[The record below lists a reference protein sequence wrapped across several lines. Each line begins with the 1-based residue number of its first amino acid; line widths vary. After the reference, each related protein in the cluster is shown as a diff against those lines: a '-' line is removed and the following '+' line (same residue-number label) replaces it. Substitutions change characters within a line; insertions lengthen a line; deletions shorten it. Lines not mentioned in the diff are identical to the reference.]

1 MNIIGMLIGFSGVA
15 LILLV
20 IWMMILSL
28 KQKDSQSHRRTKQQI
43 YRSTLEG
50 SRLQEMNE
58 RRQSAEAGDISAIL
72 FLAKESETTDL
83 RTALYWYERA
93 ANLDS
98 ITGMYGMVR
107 ISRRLASD
115 VILGEKSKFWQ
126 NYIHGLEGDLKAL
139 YDTGLA
145 LINGRG
151 TEINVEK
158 GLSLV
163 EKAAKS
169 NYIPG
174 QLFLGD
180 WSSSPTN
187 HSSDSADSLFW
198 YAKAAKCN
206 SAEAMMKLGLNYLN
220 GVGTPKNHDKG
231 CYWLEAGAELG
242 NNESMYHAGKAW
254 IDYGQYGNSIAY
266 VWLFMSA
273 QSGYEPA
280 RVARDDV
287 GNRIGVD
294 SIVLLQNLARPLLK
308 KINTGMVGNH
318 LITRVFNK
326 LYKRQIPLLKEDEL
340 EHLQQDEERRRDE
353 LIEELHGKDSAT

>member
-1 MNIIGMLIGFSGVA
+1 MNIIGILIGFSGVA

-20 IWMMILSL
+20 VWMMILSL
-28 KQKDSQSHRRTKQQI
+28 KQRDSQSNKRTKQQV
-43 YRSTLEG
+43 YRSALEG
-50 SRLQEMNE
+50 SRAKEMNE
-58 RRQSAEAGDISAIL
+58 RLQSAESGDISAIL
-72 FLAKESETTDL
+72 FLAKEAETRDL
-83 RTALYWYERA
+83 RKALYWYERA
-93 ANLDS
+93 ANLDN

-107 ISRRLASD
+107 ISRRLTSD

-145 LINGRG
+145 LISGRG
-151 TEINVEK
+151 TSINPEK
-158 GLSLV
+158 GLSLI
-163 EKAAKS
+163 EKAANG
-169 NYIPG
+169 NYIAA
-174 QLFLGD
+174 QIYLGD
-180 WSSSPTN
+180 GCSSPTN
-187 HSSDSADSLFW
+187 HLLQAPDSLFW
-198 YAKAAKCN
+198 YAKAAKFK

-220 GVGTPKNHDKG
+220 GVGTDKNHDKAS
-231 CYWLEAGAELG
+231 YWLEAGAELG
-242 NNESMYHAGKAW
+242 NSEAMYHAGKAW
-254 IDYGQYGNSIAY
+254 IDHGQYGNSISY

-280 RVARDDV
+280 KIARDDV

-326 LYKRQIPLLKEDEL
+326 LYKRQVPLLREDEL
-340 EHLQQDEERRRDE
+340 DHLQRDEEQRRDE
-353 LIEELHGKDSAT
+353 LIEQINKPLS